1 MMTTIIGWLPIRVQF
16 VECQNQARGP
26 IQLPRGDPKNAV
38 PVPYHE
44 PVENTIHTF
53 LQVQGPVS
61 PAPEVFS
68 VFIINGSKGSRI
80 PVTVNSTD
88 TIEAMLQNHNLGAN
102 PNLIFN
108 GKPVQPYQKL
118 CDLQVKPGATFITYQ
133 KCHGG

>member
-1 MMTTIIGWLPIRVQF
+1 MATIVGWLPTLFQAQRVG
-16 VECQNQARGP
+16 CQNQAHG
-26 IQLPRGDPKNAV
+26 LPRGDPKNTV

-44 PVENTIHTF
+44 PLENTSHTVLK
-53 LQVQGPVS
+53 LQEPVS
-61 PAPEVFS
+61 PAPKVFS

-80 PVTVNSTD
+80 PVTVTSTD
-88 TIEAMLQNHNLGAN
+88 TIEEMLQKHNLQAN

-108 GKPVQPYQKL
+108 GKPVQLSQKL